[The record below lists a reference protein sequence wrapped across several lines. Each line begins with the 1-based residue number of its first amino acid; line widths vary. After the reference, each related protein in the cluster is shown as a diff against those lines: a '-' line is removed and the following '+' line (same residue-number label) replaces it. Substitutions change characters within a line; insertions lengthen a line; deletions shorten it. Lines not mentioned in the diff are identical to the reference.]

1 MLSIFDDLLNLAKRI
16 KDAVAHSDENLQ
28 EAKDYTDEKL
38 EIIEITPTYIN
49 TTAVGTIKCYQL
61 NKITFVFVW
70 LNTGVADQTTLAYGL
85 PTPIG
90 GGYSTVSAFAMN
102 FADISRDFMGY
113 IQNGRLEVRTAST
126 STGGSGILLSGCY
139 IAE

>member
-16 KDAVAHSDENLQ
+16 KDAVAHSDDNLQ

-61 NKITFVFVW
+61 NKITWVFVW
-70 LNTGVADQTTLAYGL
+70 LNTGVADQTTLARCL
-85 PTPIG
+85 PTPISSG
-90 GGYSTVSAFAMN
+90 LTTLSAFAMN
-102 FADISRDFMGY
+102 YADISRDFMGF
-113 IQNGRLEVRTAST
+113 IQDGRLEVRATST
-126 STGGSGILLSGCY
+126 STGSSGVLLSGCY